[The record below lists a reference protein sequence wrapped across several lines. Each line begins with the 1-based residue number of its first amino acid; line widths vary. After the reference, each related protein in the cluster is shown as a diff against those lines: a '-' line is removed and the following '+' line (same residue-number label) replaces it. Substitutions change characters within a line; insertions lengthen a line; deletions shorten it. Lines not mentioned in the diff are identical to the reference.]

1 MSENPL
7 NNPEEL
13 NPSTLGTKEYWQ
25 DAYEQELQNF
35 NDHGDVGEIW
45 FGEDCVDR
53 LVTWLSTNENIHQ
66 TDPVLD
72 LGSGNGVLLIELA
85 KRGFKNVCGVD
96 FIQSAVELAQSL
108 SMQEGVQ
115 VKFEVEDI
123 LKAEE
128 CLSTESLL
136 KHKYK
141 VVLDKGTYDAI
152 SLSPENPARKR
163 QCYIDTVDR
172 ILDENGFFALTSCN
186 WTREDLIK
194 HFNKEFILC
203 SQIPAPIFHFGGK
216 TGNTVTSLV
225 FKKKKL

>member
-1 MSENPL
+1 MSGNP
-7 NNPEEL
+7 NDTEEL
-13 NPSTLGTKEYWQ
+13 HSSALGTKNYWQ
-25 DAYEQELQNF
+25 GAYEQELENF
-35 NDHGDVGEIW
+35 IDYGDVGEIW

-53 LVTWLSTNENIHQ
+53 LVTWLSTNKNIHQ

-85 KRGFKNVCGVD
+85 KRGFQNVSGVD

-123 LKAEE
+123 LKAEDS
-128 CLSTESLL
+128 LSTESLL

-152 SLSPENPARKR
+152 SLSPEDPASKR

-172 ILDENGFFALTSCN
+172 ILDENGFFVLTSCN
-186 WTREDLIK
+186 WTREDLLK
-194 HFNKEFILC
+194 HFSKGFIVY
-203 SQIPAPIFHFGGK
+203 SQIPAPVFHFGGK
-216 TGNTVTSLV
+216 TGNTVTSL
-225 FKKKKL
+225 FSPE